1 LTDSSTVITGKS
13 PWYDDQSWQACGQT
27 WHFRYVEFGARRT
40 IENGDGT
47 IVLSVSVKD
56 TTRFPSPQA
65 WLDRWAK
72 TKGKKRLA
80 PVQETAVTPELDF
93 SGKSEPPKQ
102 VKSQNPKLIE
112 PPPEPLAVEVVS
124 DELTP
129 EDERDRLFLER
140 KVERAFYEAGKALRE
155 LRDRRLY
162 RSTHATF
169 EEYVQ
174 DRFGMKQSRS
184 YQLIDATRVVD
195 NLSAKVPPMVEV
207 LGDSSEKVPPMVEV
221 LGDSSEKVS
230 PMVEVLGDSS
240 EKVPPMVEVLPTNER
255 QVRPLIQLEPEQQ
268 RQVWQQAVE
277 EAGGKVPS
285 GRAVKDIV
293 QRVRERMRVPIP
305 YRVGDVCEI
314 LVRDNPELRGL
325 GGCWCVVTD
334 VREFSCLVRAWN
346 GEYVVREENLKDL
359 GYFPDQREAVKQL
372 SDRLTGLQSLRGEET
387 AAAILEALGKLKRP
401 YLNPW
406 EEKLLEFLERWNSTR

>member
-1 LTDSSTVITGKS
+1 VDS
-13 PWYDDQSWQACGQT
+13 PWYRDQSWQACGQT

-80 PVQETAVTPELDF
+80 PVPETAVTPELDF

-102 VKSQNPKLIE
+102 VKSQNLEPPNPKSNPPLTPPKGGIQNPKSIE
-112 PPPEPLAVEVVS
+112 PPPDPVTVEVVS

-129 EDERDRLFLER
+129 DEERDRLFLER

-162 RSTHATF
+162 RSTHGTF

-195 NLSAKVPPMVEV
+195 NLSAKVP
-207 LGDSSEKVPPMVEV
+207 
-221 LGDSSEKVS
+221 

-293 QRVRERMRVPIP
+293 QRVRERTRVPIP

-401 YLNPW
+401 SLNPW